1 MNLEGPA
8 AVYDALGP
16 LWTCVGVGAL
26 MLLAASVTLLYL
38 ARRILVIHDEIEVDD
53 LPPELDGLRV
63 IFMTDI
69 HAGPLFP
76 KGPMGKLVE
85 LVNGLEPDLILLGG
99 DNVGGRMSGA
109 SIFYPEAARWEAR
122 FGKYGVL
129 GNHDVWEGED
139 EARAGH
145 EAAGIT
151 LLENSNVRV
160 DMGRGEV
167 VVAGLEDLYTG
178 HPEIGKAAEGIRE
191 GDVAILISHNPDA
204 FAEQFEATPGLWD
217 VAMAGHTHG
226 GQISLF
232 GFGIFVPSI
241 HGQRYRTSWR
251 VEHGVPVLVSNGVGT
266 VGAPIRFQAPPEV
279 HVITLR
285 SKGQGSGKPLGSRWR
300 WSR

>member
-1 MNLEGPA
+1 MM
-8 AVYDALGP
+8 DALGP
-16 LWTCVGVGAL
+16 VWACAGIAAL
-26 MLLAASVTLLYL
+26 VLLSVSLTLLYL
-38 ARRILVIHDEIEVDD
+38 ARRILVIRDEIEVDD
-53 LPPELDGLRV
+53 LPPDLDGLRV

-85 LVNGLEPDLILLGG
+85 LVNELEPDLILLGG
-99 DNVGGRMSGA
+99 DNVGGRVSGA
-109 SIFYPEAARWEAR
+109 DVFYPEAARMEAR

-129 GNHDVWEGED
+129 GNHDVWEGEG

-160 DMGRGEV
+160 DAGAREI

-178 HPEIGKAAEGIRE
+178 VPEIGKAAEGIRE

-217 VAMAGHTHG
+217 LAMAGHTHG

-251 VEHGVPVLVSNGVGT
+251 VEHDVPVLVSNGVGT

-279 HVITLR
+279 HVITLH
-285 SKGQGSGKPLGSRWR
+285 SKGLGTGKPLGSRWR

>member
-1 MNLEGPA
+1 MSLDGPA
-8 AVYDALGP
+8 AVIDALGP
-16 LWTCVGVGAL
+16 VWTTVAIVAFVLLGAT
-26 MLLAASVTLLYL
+26 ATLLYL
-38 ARRILVIHDEIEVDD
+38 ARRILVIRDEIEVAD
-53 LPPELDGLRV
+53 LPSDLDGLRV
-63 IFMTDI
+63 VFMTDI

-76 KGPMGKLVE
+76 KGPMGKLVA
-85 LVNGLEPDLILLGG
+85 LVNGLEPDLILVGG
-99 DNVGGRMSGA
+99 DNVGGRMQGA
-109 SIFYPEAARWEAR
+109 AIFYPEAARMEAR

-139 EARAGH
+139 EAREGYD
-145 EAAGIT
+145 AADIT

-160 DMGRGEV
+160 DVGGGDIV
-167 VVAGLEDLYTG
+167 LAGLEDPYTG
-178 HPEIGKAAEGIRE
+178 VPRIDEAAEGIRE
-191 GDVAILISHNPDA
+191 GDVAILLAHNPDA

-217 VAMAGHTHG
+217 LAMVGHTHG

-251 VEHGVPVLVSNGVGT
+251 VEHDVPVLVSNGVGT

-285 SKGQGSGKPLGSRWR
+285 AVGRGSGKPLGSRWR
-300 WSR
+300 WTR